1 MNSRSTQRKVND
13 DLALVAPL
21 SRPSYGAYSVARR
34 RWRKPLP
41 AGIADAMPISRT
53 LSARLQRGMYA
64 PDYEGEARYR
74 EVFNCLCR
82 STRQQL
88 QALEAFAEIEWRE

>member
-1 MNSRSTQRKVND
+1 
-13 DLALVAPL
+13 
-21 SRPSYGAYSVARR
+21 
-34 RWRKPLP
+34 
-41 AGIADAMPISRT
+41 
-53 LSARLQRGMYA
+53 MYA